1 MTNTTDHATERPTVR
16 QLLRDPDVRRLCLSN
31 LVRTVGTGLV
41 LSLATLY
48 FVTVVDVTPA
58 RLGLGLTIAGLLAFL
73 VSYPAGVAADRF
85 GARTMT
91 VAAGV
96 LQGLSTAS
104 YVLATTVAWFIVTA
118 CAVAVMEAMSTSA
131 RGALVSQVLPRSTR
145 AGARGLMRA
154 TNNVGLTAGAG
165 LGALVLLDPVRASF
179 VAGLLCA
186 GLLQIGGALVCLRF
200 REVPS
205 DTDRSTVTATGHR
218 DLPVLG
224 LVLVNGV
231 LAMNQG
237 VLFVVL
243 PVWLV
248 SRTDIQESFF
258 SAIIV
263 VNTVF
268 VVLFQTKVAWYGET
282 LRGASRSLVA
292 CAVALGVTCLFF
304 GAAADVGTGAAIVLL
319 VIGAVTHVVAEM
331 ALAGGSWGAA
341 TALAPD
347 HLHGQYLGLFSSSAQ
362 IGKALTPVTALAL
375 VSALGIT
382 GWIVLAGLFFA
393 AALLVGPLT
402 RAAEHSRERYVGRL
416 PDVPDVPNAAVRT

>member
-1 MTNTTDHATERPTVR
+1 MTNATERPSVR
-16 QLLRDPDVRRLCLSN
+16 HLLQDTDVRRLCLSN

-48 FVTVVDVTPA
+48 FVDVVEVSAA
-58 RLGLGLTIAGLLAFL
+58 RLGVGLTVAGILALL

-96 LQGLSTAS
+96 AQGVSTAS
-104 YVLATTVAWFIVTA
+104 YVLTTSVLWFMVAA
-118 CAVAVMEAMSTSA
+118 AAVAVTEAVSTSA
-131 RGALVSQVLPRSTR
+131 RGALVSQVLPRETR

-154 TNNVGLTAGAG
+154 TNNVGLTVGAG
-165 LGALVLLDPVRASF
+165 LGALVLLDPVRSSF
-179 VAGLLCA
+179 VVGLLGAGLM
-186 GLLQIGGALVCLRF
+186 QMGGALVCLRF
-200 REVPS
+200 REVPAEV
-205 DTDRSTVTATGHR
+205 DRSRVTARGHR

-248 SRTDIQESFF
+248 SRTDIHESLF
-258 SAIIV
+258 SAVIV

-268 VVLFQTKVAWYGET
+268 VVLFQTKVAWAGET
-282 LRGASRSLVA
+282 LRGAKSSLGV
-292 CAVALGVTCLFF
+292 CAGALGVTCLFF
-304 GAAADVGTGAAIVLL
+304 GAAADVGVGAGIALL
-319 VIGAVTHVVAEM
+319 VFGAVTHVVAEM
-331 ALAGGSWGAA
+331 TLAGGSWGVA
-341 TALAPD
+341 TALSPE
-347 HLHGQYLGLFSSSAQ
+347 HLHGQYLGLFSSAAQ

-375 VSALGIT
+375 VSTLGVV
-382 GWIVLAGLFFA
+382 GWIVLAAAFFVSGLLVRPLVA
-393 AALLVGPLT
+393 AAV
-402 RAAEHSRERYVGRL
+402 RSRERYVGQ
-416 PDVPDVPNAAVRT
+416 VPETVQLV